1 MQSCF
6 CHSLACQ
13 SLLTVRNSIV
23 LFPEFPGC
31 ELRWREVQWMVGI
44 PKRCYFRWPWTFV
57 PRCWLVA
64 WIRRSEVVPAEL
76 SAELTDR
83 TYPWNL
89 FVEAVRSARRKPV
102 LCTLEM
108 VFCGRFPSQ
117 STNYNLP
124 RPQCSVFWP

>member
-1 MQSCF
+1 
-6 CHSLACQ
+6 
-13 SLLTVRNSIV
+13 
-23 LFPEFPGC
+23 
-31 ELRWREVQWMVGI
+31 MVGI
-44 PKRCYFRWPWTFV
+44 PKRYYFRWPWTFV

-83 TYPWNL
+83 TYPSNL

-108 VFCGRFPSQ
+108 FF
-117 STNYNLP
+117 L
-124 RPQCSVFWP
+124 RPVSFAIYKL